1 MDNERGMS
9 EVCFSCWY
17 GGNECQLDEELDKL
31 TSDTSQKAEEISE
44 KIADIKKELTQ
55 QGCPNVDTI
64 LPLDDD

>member
-1 MDNERGMS
+1 
-9 EVCFSCWY
+9 
-17 GGNECQLDEELDKL
+17 LDEELDKL